1 MSKTLPNKIHRAA
14 YSLSEAAELFGK
26 DRSWIYRMVKDG
38 KIRVVTG
45 FGAMLISASEIER
58 ICGNTNKN
66 GGAAL

>member
-1 MSKTLPNKIHRAA
+1 
-14 YSLSEAAELFGK
+14 
-26 DRSWIYRMVKDG
+26 MVKDG